1 MSPRVHRLTL
11 LPLSLALTLL
21 LALAAQAASLPDFT
35 ELAEKVAPSV
45 VNISSKAAAPE
56 GGQAMRRGPQG
67 RGPQGPQGPGRN
79 PLEDFFRDFFGE
91 GMPMPRPQASLGS
104 GFIISPDGFI
114 VTNNHVVQD
123 AQSIEVTLEDGK
135 QTYPAKVIG
144 TDPETDIA
152 LIKIEPNAKLVPLE
166 FGNSEQAKVGEWV
179 LAVGNPFG
187 LDHSIT
193 AGIISAKG
201 RIIGAGPY
209 DNFIQT
215 DASINPGNSGG
226 PLINMQGQVIGLNT
240 AIVATGQGI
249 GFAVPSDIAREVIRQ
264 IREHG
269 EVRRGLLGVAIQD
282 MDRNTAKALGLSE
295 PRGAL
300 VANVTPNSPAAQAG
314 IRQGDVIL
322 SVNGKPVEDSHDLT
336 RAIGALPPG
345 ERVKLTAWR
354 NGKQQD
360 YTVKLARRTAE
371 ALGQAQPGQAPSQPG
386 GELLGMSLRQFTEQE
401 AQALGVEAGRG
412 VLVQGVTPGS
422 PAEENGVAPG
432 DVILEINQQ
441 PVNNPAAAQK
451 IINED
456 AKRKGVAL
464 LLLSRRG
471 QNLFLTIPIG
481 Q

>member
-1 MSPRVHRLTL
+1 MSPRVHRFFPIAPILTL
-11 LPLSLALTLL
+11 TLALVT
-21 LALAAQAASLPDFT
+21 AAGVQAASLPEFT
-35 ELAEKVAPSV
+35 DLAEKAAPSV
-45 VNISSKAAAPE
+45 VNISSKVAMPE
-56 GGQAMRRGPQG
+56 GGPAMRQ
-67 RGPQGPQGPGRN
+67 GPQGPQGPRGRN
-79 PLEDFFRDFFGE
+79 PLEEFFRDFFGE

-104 GFIISPDGFI
+104 GFIISQDGFI

-123 AQSIEVTLEDGK
+123 AASIEVLLDDGK
-135 QTYPAKVIG
+135 DTYPAKVIG
-144 TDPETDIA
+144 TDPETDLA
-152 LIKIEPNAKLVPLE
+152 LIKIEPKTRLVPLE

-187 LDHSIT
+187 LDHSVT

-201 RIIGAGPY
+201 RVIGAGPY

-226 PLINMQGQVIGLNT
+226 PLINMAGKVIGINT

-249 GFAVPSDIAREVIRQ
+249 GFAVPSDIAKSVIQ
-264 IREHG
+264 QLREHG

-282 MDRNTAKALGLSE
+282 MDANTAKALGLKE
-295 PRGAL
+295 AQGAL
-300 VANVTPNSPAAQAG
+300 VASVSPGSPAAEAG
-314 IRQGDVIL
+314 IRQGDVITR
-322 SVNGKPVEDSHDLT
+322 VNGQPVEDSRTLT
-336 RAIGALPPG
+336 MRIGAMPPG
-345 ERVKLTAWR
+345 ERVKLTVWR
-354 NGKQQD
+354 GGKQKE
-360 YTVKLARRTAE
+360 YTVKLAKRSAE
-371 ALGQAQPGQAPSQPG
+371 ALGQMQPGQPGPQQPG
-386 GELLGMSLRQFTEQE
+386 GELLGMSMRKLTDQE
-401 AQALGVEAGRG
+401 ASALGVEPGRG
-412 VLVQGVTPGS
+412 VLVQAVAPGS

-441 PVNNPAAAQK
+441 PVNNPAEAQR

-471 QNLFLTIPIG
+471 QNLFVTIPMG